1 MFGSSVLTVNGLE
14 KIKRESKND
23 RTITLL
29 RWCKHMHASSSRFLL
44 KLWCHYI
51 CATFFCLNRQQQFLE
66 FINIVENGNDRAT
79 SSASAGSKQKL
90 LDKNLGAKSRF
101 QSDKAH
107 QKQLE
112 YLAAKMKNHRSPF
125 TARKNKIKNARESPS
140 ENSEKCSA
148 FTPYKVA
155 DAEHT
160 TITANS
166 HLSAFTSE
174 EELSDDS
181 AGKVDMRG
189 TKSKKRK
196 QMRHSERAMATATR
210 GKEIKIH
217 LSGGPPR
224 RKKRQKHKRKPKKK
238 KGNGFDT
245 MTLPSPT
252 HIPVIS
258 SLLRPVGTVACMP

>member
-1 MFGSSVLTVNGLE
+1 MVPLH
-14 KIKRESKND
+14 
-23 RTITLL
+23 L
-29 RWCKHMHASSSRFLL
+29 RN
-44 KLWCHYI
+44 I
-51 CATFFCLNRQQQFLE
+51 FCLNRQQQFLE

-79 SSASAGSKQKL
+79 SSASAGSEQKL

-166 HLSAFTSE
+166 HLSAFTPE
-174 EELSDDS
+174 EQLSDDNAVHATA
-181 AGKVDMRG
+181 AGKVDMPG
-189 TKSKKRK
+189 TKSNKTK
-196 QMRHSERAMATATR
+196 QIRNSERTTATATR
-210 GKEIKIH
+210 EQTPRNEIKIR
-217 LSGGPPR
+217 LSGSPSR
-224 RKKRQKHKRKPKKK
+224 RKKKQKRKTKKK

-245 MTLPSPT
+245 MALPSHT
-252 HIPVIS
+252 HTNTHTHTETTYKF
-258 SLLRPVGTVACMP
+258 L